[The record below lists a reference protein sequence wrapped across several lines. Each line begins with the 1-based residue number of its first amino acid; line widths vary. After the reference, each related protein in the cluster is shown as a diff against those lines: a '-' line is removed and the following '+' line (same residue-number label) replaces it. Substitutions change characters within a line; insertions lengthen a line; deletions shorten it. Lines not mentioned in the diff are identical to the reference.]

1 MVLLRYRWFYLSCL
15 AAFTAG
21 HMVNYSVI
29 IYAQEVIRS
38 DLLSG
43 IGFGLCFGPPIVL
56 GWYAGVL
63 CDRLAPGRLIHAAQA
78 LFVGAALLLWLADR
92 HVMEPAARVPLLVIA
107 AALAGVGWSFVS
119 PARMAA
125 LGQISSAADL
135 KPASVAF
142 NLFVMLGF
150 GLGPLA
156 IALMRRGFG
165 WPGVFIAAALL
176 FGLSSIALLAV
187 RTRPSDRLH
196 APVLQEIRDGVRSVT
211 ARPLLMQLMVA
222 AMAGYLAMGPMTVLL
237 PKLAATQLALG
248 ELQRGWFLGTLAL
261 SLIAGGLL
269 ALALSRRV
277 HHGHAIFVATTLAGL
292 CLAALGAA
300 HSAALAVA
308 LLCAVGVA
316 GGMALSLIVAGI
328 QAQAPEAQRGRVVSM
343 YTIISQVVPAASGV
357 AAGALV
363 QAFGVAVALH
373 VCGAT
378 LAGAML
384 LNAIWMTAL
393 RRSRG

>member
-1 MVLLRYRWFYLSCL
+1 MISL
-15 AAFTAG
+15 
-21 HMVNYSVI
+21 
-29 IYAQEVIRS
+29 
-38 DLLSG
+38 
-43 IGFGLCFGPPIVL
+43 
-56 GWYAGVL
+56 
-63 CDRLAPGRLIHAAQA
+63 
-78 LFVGAALLLWLADR
+78 LFV
-92 HVMEPAARVPLLVIA
+92 
-107 AALAGVGWSFVS
+107 
-119 PARMAA
+119 
-125 LGQISSAADL
+125 
-135 KPASVAF
+135 
-142 NLFVMLGF
+142 
-150 GLGPLA
+150 
-156 IALMRRGFG
+156 
-165 WPGVFIAAALL
+165 
-176 FGLSSIALLAV
+176 LSSIALLAV
-187 RTRPSDRLH
+187 RTRPSDRVH
-196 APVLQEIRDGVRSVT
+196 APVLHEIRDGVRSVA

-269 ALALSRRV
+269 ALALARRV

-308 LLCAVGVA
+308 LLCAVGMA

-393 RRSRG
+393 RGNRG